1 MLTTWQEELWLKVQ
15 SHVTLLSKPFLP
27 SKTLQL
33 PPPSLQGST
42 PKSQSFFPSFFP
54 ISFNT
59 STAPFNIYYQNPIQI
74 SNHLF
79 AFWENIRTQRKK
91 KREFTFESWIFI
103 EITTWVIKTSN
114 NLFETKQMLNGL
126 QIKNK

>member
-15 SHVTLLSKPFLP
+15 SHVTLLSMPFLP
-27 SKTLQL
+27 SHTIQF
-33 PPPSLQGST
+33 PPSPLQGST

-59 STAPFNIYYQNPIQI
+59 STAPFNIYQQNPIQI

-79 AFWENIRTQRKK
+79 AF
-91 KREFTFESWIFI
+91 
-103 EITTWVIKTSN
+103 
-114 NLFETKQMLNGL
+114 
-126 QIKNK
+126 

>member
-27 SKTLQL
+27 SHTLQF
-33 PPPSLQGST
+33 PPSPLQGST

-59 STAPFNIYYQNPIQI
+59 STAPFNIYQQNPIQI
-74 SNHLF
+74 SVSPVCFL
-79 AFWENIRTQRKK
+79 RKYTDPKKK
-91 KREFTFESWIFI
+91 KRAFTFESWIFI
-103 EITTWVIKTSN
+103 EITIWAIKISN
-114 NLFETKQMLNGL
+114 NLFETKTK
-126 QIKNK
+126 KNA